1 MRPSGNK
8 NGGTVVEKH
17 ETFKNFNKGAYMATI
32 DVTEDTFEQTVTKDG
47 IVLVDAWASWCGPCR
62 AFAPTYEKASDN
74 HPDAVFTKLDT
85 EANQGLAAALQIQSI
100 PTLMVFRDGI
110 MVYREAGALPP
121 AALED
126 LITQVKGLDMEDVKR
141 QIAEQNAQSD
151 SAEL

>member
-1 MRPSGNK
+1 
-8 NGGTVVEKH
+8 
-17 ETFKNFNKGAYMATI
+17 MATI

-62 AFAPTYEKASDN
+62 AFAPTYEKASEN
-74 HPDAVFTKLDT
+74 HSDAVFTKLDT

-100 PTLMVFRDGI
+100 PTLMIFRDGI

-126 LITQVKGLDMEDVKR
+126 LITQVKGLNMEDVKR
-141 QIAEQNAQSD
+141 QIAEQNAQN
-151 SAEL
+151 EN